1 VSAKIH
7 AEITATIV
15 AELEQGTAPW
25 VKPWKNGLSGACMP
39 LNAATSRPYRGVN
52 VLSLWAATARGG
64 YPLPRWLTFR
74 QALALGGH
82 VRKGEKGTPIVLVKQ
97 MRASE
102 DRNDHS
108 DDDDQGAVRRHGT
121 FLRYFWVFNV
131 AQVEGLPPDLHALPP
146 AEPEGKRQARAEA
159 FLTAIGAD
167 VRHGGDRAC
176 YMPSLDCILLPP
188 FAAFEGP
195 GHYYATRL
203 HETGHWSGHPS
214 RLGRDLSGR
223 FGSRAYAAEELV
235 AELTA
240 AFLCAELGIEGR
252 LRHAEY
258 IGNWL
263 ELLRADS
270 RAVFAAASKASEAAD
285 FLRSLLTSEVRNA
298 DESEV

>member
-15 AELEQGTAPW
+15 AELEQGIAPW

-52 VLSLWAATARGG
+52 VLSLWVAAARGR

-97 MRASE
+97 MRVSE
-102 DRNDHS
+102 DREGDS
-108 DDDDQGAVRRHGT
+108 ADDDQGTGRHHGT

-131 AQVEGLPPDLHALPP
+131 AQVEDLPRDLHAVPP
-146 AEPEGKRQARAEA
+146 AVPEGARQARAEA
-159 FLTAIGAD
+159 FLAAIGAD

-195 GHYYATRL
+195 EHYYATRL

-223 FGSRAYAAEELV
+223 FGSRTYAAEELV

-258 IGNWL
+258 IGSWL

-270 RAVFAAASKASEAAD
+270 RAVFTAASKASEAAE
-285 FLRSLLTSEVRNA
+285 FLCSFLKSEDRNT